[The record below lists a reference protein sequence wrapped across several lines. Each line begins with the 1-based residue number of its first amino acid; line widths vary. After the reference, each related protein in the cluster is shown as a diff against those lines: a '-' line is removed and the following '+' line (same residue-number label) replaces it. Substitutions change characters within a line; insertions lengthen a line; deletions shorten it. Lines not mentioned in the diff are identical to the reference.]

1 MLPQMGNR
9 ASLSSMT
16 PIRKEAVPQ
25 GGAPWRIWQHSAM
38 LSLADQGDFH
48 SPQANISTNNLLS
61 IDNIFKLIKSILF
74 RNRLWANLWA

>member
-9 ASLSSMT
+9 ASLSSVT

-25 GGAPWRIWQHSAM
+25 GGALWRILQHSVM
-38 LSLADQGDFH
+38 LNLADQGDFH

-61 IDNIFKLIKSILF
+61 IDRIFLSY
-74 RNRLWANLWA
+74 